1 MKRTLAL
8 LLVCALGLGLLAG
21 CSTGTDESLGPGC
34 DGFPAAPPSQPWS
47 NAEKLSVSPKGSEAV
62 NEALASFG
70 LKLLQKTRE
79 ADKQSPLVSPLS
91 VALALSMTAN
101 GADGNTLAQFQEVL
115 GGGVDLEELNAAC
128 AQYLSDYQGLGG
140 STKCAIANSLWVD
153 PEGQIKDD
161 FIGQCRGIFDAQ
173 VFSAQLSEPG
183 IVKDLN
189 SWVSQ
194 HTNKMIPEIINQP
207 FPEETACLLVNA
219 LYLKNSWLSEF
230 DPLSTHTMDFHHA
243 GGPDSQVEYLR
254 KFDTQLSYLQGK
266 GAQGVVLPYDDGR
279 LAFVAIL
286 PDLYPDSPDL
296 GQWLNNLEGNSLS
309 QLIINRED
317 ALFVSFA
324 MPKFTAEWSGSL
336 TDILSELGLED
347 AFDAA
352 RADFSSLGDSPE
364 GYYISQVI
372 HATKIEVN
380 EKGTEAAAATVV
392 AAESGAAAPP
402 QEGITLILDRPFL
415 YGIVDLYTG
424 VPLFLGTYE

>member
-128 AQYLSDYQGLGG
+128 AQYLSDYQGLLG
-140 STKCAIANSLWVD
+140 SSQCRIANSLW
-153 PEGQIKDD
+153 KDHSGGIYED
-161 FIGQCRGIFDAQ
+161 FVSKCRGYYSAQ
-173 VFSAQLSEPG
+173 VYEAELSEPR
-183 IVKDLN
+183 IVDDLN
-189 SWVSQ
+189 GWVSDK
-194 HTNKMIPEIINQP
+194 TNKMIPQIIDQP

-254 KFDTQLSYLQGK
+254 KFDTQLSYLNGK
-266 GAQGVVLPYDDGR
+266 GAQGVALPYDDGR

-317 ALFVSFA
+317 ALFLSFA
-324 MPKFTAEWSGSL
+324 MPKFSAEWKGNL
-336 TDILSELGLED
+336 EDTLPLLGLED
-347 AFDAA
+347 AFVPGA
-352 RADFSSLGDSPE
+352 ADFSSLGDSPE

-392 AAESGAAAPP
+392 DALAGSAAPP
-402 QEGITLILDRPFL
+402 QEGITLVLDRPFL